1 MLLERAQHKFTRM
14 IYCMK
19 SFDYEERLRMLNPWS
34 LEERRN
40 RADLIEVFK
49 SLRGL
54 SAPSV
59 RDLFTIST
67 NHITRGHILKLT
79 KRRCSLDLRKFFFSE
94 RVVGR
99 WNSLDQSTV
108 DSQTVNQFKMNLQR
122 LRNARM
128 CFFMD

>member
-14 IYCMK
+14 IYGMK
-19 SFDYEERLRMLNPWS
+19 SFDYEERLRMLNLWS

-54 SAPSV
+54 SAPSS
-59 RDLFTIST
+59 RDLFTVST
-67 NHITRGHILKLT
+67 NHITRGHTLKLA
-79 KRRCSLDLRKFFFSE
+79 KNRCNMDVRKFFFSE

-108 DSQTVNQFKMNLQR
+108 DSQTINQFKKNLQR
-122 LRNARM
+122 LRNTRTGSIL
-128 CFFMD
+128 D